1 MDPLKPSAQLA
12 AQPAQ
17 PSNQAIYVVARLHR
31 FMIWL
36 GCAQVVV
43 GLAYL
48 LVFKLAMEPSA
59 WVDRLAFQG
68 LIGLSL
74 SLCLCSA
81 AATLKVGRT
90 MKADYTLLYAVA
102 GGVPFIGTALVF
114 TLDVE
119 IRDYLKANGL
129 AVGIFGVSHDDA
141 AKLID

>member
-1 MDPLKPSAQLA
+1 MAAEPLKPSAQA
-12 AQPAQ
+12 VEQ
-17 PSNQAIYVVARLHR
+17 PSNHIVHVVARLHR
-31 FMIWL
+31 FMLVL
-36 GCAQVVV
+36 GIVQAVV

-48 LVFKLAMEPSA
+48 VLFKMAFEPSP
-59 WVDRLAFQG
+59 WIDRLAFQG

-81 AATLKVGRT
+81 AATLRVGRC
-90 MKADYTLLYAVA
+90 MKADYTMLYTIA

-129 AVGIFGVSHDDA
+129 SVGILGVSPEDA
-141 AKLID
+141 AKLVN

>member
-1 MDPLKPSAQLA
+1 MLVLGIV
-12 AQPAQ
+12 
-17 PSNQAIYVVARLHR
+17 QA
-31 FMIWL
+31 
-36 GCAQVVV
+36 VV

-48 LVFKLAMEPSA
+48 VLFKMAFEPSP
-59 WVDRLAFQG
+59 WIDRLAFQG

-81 AATLKVGRT
+81 AATLRVGRC
-90 MKADYTLLYAVA
+90 MKADYTMLYTIA

-129 AVGIFGVSHDDA
+129 SVGILGVSPEDV
-141 AKLID
+141 AKLVN